1 MLPKKKKE
9 TMTVGFWCTW
19 FFIYMLLSCMYIK
32 VSYLQVQFYLASV
45 IPYLTWSYPFEYLE
59 WHLGEAVTCTSI
71 QEIVSPTLIKYC
83 RQVVTPDITFNSY
96 SSYLN
101 MKYKLWQS
109 SIIEIALPIVAFQLA
124 GLCTLLDG

>member
-1 MLPKKKKE
+1 MLPKKKKKKGNND
-9 TMTVGFWCTW
+9 TGFLMHLV
-19 FFIYMLLSCMYIK
+19 FYIHASQLQ
-32 VSYLQVQFYLASV
+32 VSYLQVNFYLASV

-83 RQVVTPDITFNSY
+83 RQVGPPDITFNSY

-101 MKYKLWQS
+101 MRYKLWQS
-109 SIIEIALPIVAFQLA
+109 SIIEIALPIVAFQLVWL
-124 GLCTLLDG
+124 GTLLDG